1 MSFPPVSYTHLI
13 FHEAC
18 VEYIGISQKD
28 ISCFHVVGTLVYFI
42 ENLSI
47 QDKGDFYLSLIH
59 ILELAQMVKERSMDV
74 AVVLL
79 SGFYSCNCVPDNP

>member
-1 MSFPPVSYTHLI
+1 
-13 FHEAC
+13 

-47 QDKGDFYLSLIH
+47 QDKGDFYLRMPVPEKGAGFVAGKFLIAYQQWKF
-59 ILELAQMVKERSMDV
+59 ITAMFLQFFL
-74 AVVLL
+74 
-79 SGFYSCNCVPDNP
+79 